1 MNQTFE
7 LRLELRSLEVAA
19 VRDSSLGEEMEMQ
32 GGLRST
38 TIIPHAAWFD
48 SWRFGS
54 RVGNFK
60 ECSYSG
66 SDST

>member
-1 MNQTFE
+1 MSEVFE
-7 LRLELRSLEVAA
+7 LRLDLRSLEVAA

-38 TIIPHAAWFD
+38 TIILHAARFD
-48 SWRFGS
+48 SWRFGC

-66 SDST
+66 F